1 MRVVKVY
8 QGVKE
13 FIIKVK
19 KILKNFYDK
28 KEHKIIIYEN
38 IIKNFILT
46 ILFLV
51 IYGMLLYKSGIIEFD
66 VKSSYFIK
74 FFQLDY
80 NEIYKDFVIA
90 QIGSTFLTTAFLS
103 LVSSIEDKY
112 ILGEKATDLLF
123 GKGLFKFYVP
133 MLILYILMLINIVLL
148 VNKSHLNILVSSFY
162 MSLIILIYL
171 ITKISYIFV
180 SNKKY
185 IKLLYA
191 KYYSEYEQNIINN
204 ISKGDYNS
212 GLLINLENQTINHIA
227 NNNLEYNKN
236 IEMYK
241 KLIGNLF
248 KNMSKKIQEYHLN
261 KTYPKSIVVDF
272 VDIIDCFILKENLD
286 RAIECYNWLLSVFNY
301 FGVYIVYDEMENIFK
316 SISNKILDFNN
327 EYEEKLYLNK
337 ISHIITNIEIQQY
350 YAINNDYSYTK
361 LHIDR
366 INGMYQYRSN
376 YFGMIYEK
384 IKTNKYLN
392 NREKLNCYN
401 EIFDSFKDSSLIS
414 ELKIKRKANDSEE
427 RNRIKMPSVII
438 GQATAFLLLKTLL
451 YKDDENFVG
460 FLEMN
465 IKPEEMRLA
474 IHLVVLSLIKIE
486 KTFEFKNLY
495 SEFYDMDLKYCKK
508 EIKKHSG
515 RLYNA
520 NFSFSYKED
529 NIVYHLQEDYDY
541 ICKVFNEKNRKYS
554 LLIDYIFKYD
564 DKLIKQYFDY
574 INKKYNIRTKDNK
587 EEYKNYNLLIKSYFP
602 DSTK

>member
-401 EIFDSFKDSSLIS
+401 EIFDSFRDSSLIS

-486 KTFEFKNLY
+486 KNFEFKNLY

-587 EEYKNYNLLIKSYFP
+587 EEDKNYDLLIKSYFP

>member
-8 QGVKE
+8 KNVKE
-13 FIIKVK
+13 YIIKVK
-19 KILKNFYDK
+19 NRLKNFYDK

-38 IIKNFILT
+38 IIRNFILT
-46 ILFLV
+46 VLFLA
-51 IYGMLLYKSGIIEFD
+51 IYGILLYKSGIIEID
-66 VKSSYFIK
+66 IKSSYFIK
-74 FFQLDY
+74 FMQIDY
-80 NEIYKDFVIA
+80 NDMYKDFVIA

-204 ISKGDYNS
+204 ISKGDYNF

-401 EIFDSFKDSSLIS
+401 EIFDSFRDSSLIS

>member
-8 QGVKE
+8 KNVKE
-13 FIIKVK
+13 SIIQVK
-19 KILKNFYDK
+19 KRLKNFYDK
-28 KEHKIIIYEN
+28 NEHKIIIYGN

-51 IYGMLLYKSGIIEFD
+51 IYGILLYKSGIIEID
-66 VKSSYFIK
+66 VRSSYFIK
-74 FFQLDY
+74 IMQLNY
-80 NEIYKDFVIA
+80 NDMYKDFVIA

-123 GKGLFKFYVP
+123 GKRLFKFYVP
-133 MLILYILMLINIVLL
+133 TLILYILMLINIVLL
-148 VNKSHLNILVSSFY
+148 YNKIYMNILVSSFY

-185 IKLLYA
+185 IRLLYA
-191 KYYSEYEQNIINN
+191 KYYSEYERNIINN
-204 ISKGDYNS
+204 TLMDDEDNR
-212 GLLINLENQTINHIA
+212 LLSNLKAQTKTYIA

-248 KNMSKKIQEYHLN
+248 KNMSKQIQEYHLK
-261 KTYPKSIVVDF
+261 KTYPKSIVNDF
-272 VDIIDCFILKENLD
+272 VEIIECLISKEKLD
-286 RAIECYNWLLSVFNY
+286 KAIECYIWLLSVFNY
-301 FGVYIVYDEMENIFK
+301 YEVYIIYDKMNYIFEWLA
-316 SISNKILDFNN
+316 NKILDFNN
-327 EYEEKLYLNK
+327 EYEEKSYLRK
-337 ISHIITNIEIQQY
+337 IAPIIINIEIQQY
-350 YAINNDYSYTK
+350 YAISNDYSYTN
-361 LHIDR
+361 LNTDI
-366 INGMYQYRSN
+366 INNMPQYISD
-376 YFGMIYEK
+376 YFGMLYEK
-384 IKTNKYLN
+384 IKINKYLN
-392 NREKLNCYN
+392 NKEKLNCYT
-401 EIFDSFKDSSLIS
+401 EIFDIFRYSSRRSLS
-414 ELKIKRKANDSEE
+414 KIRLRA
-427 RNRIKMPSVII
+427 RNFEKSKKIKMPPIII
-438 GQATAFLLLKTLL
+438 GQATAFLLLKALL
-451 YKDDENFVG
+451 YKDEENFVG

-486 KTFEFKNLY
+486 KTLEFKNLY
-495 SEFYDMDLKYCKK
+495 SEFYDMDLKYCRK
-508 EIKKHSG
+508 EIKKYSD

-587 EEYKNYNLLIKSYFP
+587 EEDKNYNLLIKSYFP

>member
-1 MRVVKVY
+1 MAIVNVY
-8 QGVKE
+8 QKIKKT
-13 FIIKVK
+13 IIKVK
-19 KILKNFYDK
+19 NWLKDFYDK
-28 KEHKIIIYEN
+28 NEHKIIIYGN
-38 IIKNFILT
+38 IIKNSVLT

-51 IYGMLLYKSGIIEFD
+51 IYGILLYKSGIIEFD

-74 FFQLDY
+74 FMDLDY

-123 GKGLFKFYVP
+123 GKRLFKFYVP
-133 MLILYILMLINIVLL
+133 MMILYILMLINIVLL
-148 VNKSHLNILVSSFY
+148 VNKSHLNILVSLFY

-204 ISKGDYNS
+204 ISKDDYNS
-212 GLLINLENQTINHIA
+212 GLLINLENQTIKHIA

-248 KNMSKKIQEYHLN
+248 KNMSKQIQEYHLK
-261 KTYPKSIVVDF
+261 KTYPKSIIVDL
-272 VDIIDCFILKENLD
+272 VDVIECFILKENLD

-337 ISHIITNIEIQQY
+337 ISHILTNIEIQQY

-401 EIFDSFKDSSLIS
+401 EIFDSFRDSSLIS
-414 ELKIKRKANDSEE
+414 ELRINRRANDLEKC
-427 RNRIKMPSVII
+427 NRIKMPPVII

-451 YKDDENFVG
+451 YKDEENFVG

-495 SEFYDMDLKYCKK
+495 SEFYDMDLKYCRK
-508 EIKKHSG
+508 EIKKYSD

-554 LLIDYIFKYD
+554 LSIDYIFKYD
-564 DKLIKQYFDY
+564 NKLIKKYFDF
-574 INKKYNIRTKDNK
+574 INKKYNNVTKDNK
-587 EEYKNYNLLIKSYFP
+587 
-602 DSTK
+602 

>member
-401 EIFDSFKDSSLIS
+401 EIFDSFRDSSLIS

>member
-1 MRVVKVY
+1 
-8 QGVKE
+8 
-13 FIIKVK
+13 
-19 KILKNFYDK
+19 
-28 KEHKIIIYEN
+28 
-38 IIKNFILT
+38 
-46 ILFLV
+46 
-51 IYGMLLYKSGIIEFD
+51 
-66 VKSSYFIK
+66 
-74 FFQLDY
+74 
-80 NEIYKDFVIA
+80 
-90 QIGSTFLTTAFLS
+90 
-103 LVSSIEDKY
+103 
-112 ILGEKATDLLF
+112 
-123 GKGLFKFYVP
+123 
-133 MLILYILMLINIVLL
+133 
-148 VNKSHLNILVSSFY
+148 
-162 MSLIILIYL
+162 
-171 ITKISYIFV
+171 
-180 SNKKY
+180 
-185 IKLLYA
+185 
-191 KYYSEYEQNIINN
+191 
-204 ISKGDYNS
+204 
-212 GLLINLENQTINHIA
+212 
-227 NNNLEYNKN
+227 
-236 IEMYK
+236 
-241 KLIGNLF
+241 
-248 KNMSKKIQEYHLN
+248 
-261 KTYPKSIVVDF
+261 
-272 VDIIDCFILKENLD
+272 
-286 RAIECYNWLLSVFNY
+286 
-301 FGVYIVYDEMENIFK
+301 
-316 SISNKILDFNN
+316 
-327 EYEEKLYLNK
+327 
-337 ISHIITNIEIQQY
+337 
-350 YAINNDYSYTK
+350 
-361 LHIDR
+361 
-366 INGMYQYRSN
+366 
-376 YFGMIYEK
+376 MIYEK

-401 EIFDSFKDSSLIS
+401 EIFDSFRDSSLIS

>member
-51 IYGMLLYKSGIIEFD
+51 IYGMLLYKSGIIEID
-66 VKSSYFIK
+66 VRSSYFIK
-74 FFQLDY
+74 IMQLNY
-80 NEIYKDFVIA
+80 NDMYKDFVIA

-123 GKGLFKFYVP
+123 GKRLFKFYVP
-133 MLILYILMLINIVLL
+133 TLILYILMLINIVLL
-148 VNKSHLNILVSSFY
+148 YNKIYMNILVSSFY

-185 IKLLYA
+185 IRLLYA
-191 KYYSEYEQNIINN
+191 KYYSEYERNIINN
-204 ISKGDYNS
+204 TLMDDEDNR
-212 GLLINLENQTINHIA
+212 LLSNLKAQTKTYIA

-248 KNMSKKIQEYHLN
+248 KNMSKQIQEYHLK
-261 KTYPKSIVVDF
+261 KTYPKSIVNDF
-272 VDIIDCFILKENLD
+272 VEIIECLISKEKLD
-286 RAIECYNWLLSVFNY
+286 KAIECYIWLLSVFNY
-301 FGVYIVYDEMENIFK
+301 YEVYIIYDKMNYIFEWLA
-316 SISNKILDFNN
+316 NKILDFNN
-327 EYEEKLYLNK
+327 EYEEKSYLRK
-337 ISHIITNIEIQQY
+337 IAPIIINIEIQQY
-350 YAINNDYSYTK
+350 YAISNDYSYTN
-361 LHIDR
+361 LNTDI
-366 INGMYQYRSN
+366 INNMPQYISD
-376 YFGMIYEK
+376 YFGMLYEK
-384 IKTNKYLN
+384 IKINKYLN
-392 NREKLNCYN
+392 NKEKLNCYT
-401 EIFDSFKDSSLIS
+401 EIFDIFRYSSRRSLS
-414 ELKIKRKANDSEE
+414 KIRLRA
-427 RNRIKMPSVII
+427 RNFEKSKKIKMPPIII
-438 GQATAFLLLKTLL
+438 GQATAFLLLKALL
-451 YKDDENFVG
+451 YKDEENFVG

-486 KTFEFKNLY
+486 KTLEFKNLY
-495 SEFYDMDLKYCKK
+495 SEFYDMDLKYCRK
-508 EIKKHSG
+508 EIKKYSD

>member
-1 MRVVKVY
+1 M
-8 QGVKE
+8 
-13 FIIKVK
+13 
-19 KILKNFYDK
+19 
-28 KEHKIIIYEN
+28 
-38 IIKNFILT
+38 
-46 ILFLV
+46 FLA
-51 IYGMLLYKSGIIEFD
+51 IYGILLYKSGIIEID
-66 VKSSYFIK
+66 IKSSYFIK
-74 FFQLDY
+74 FMQIDY
-80 NEIYKDFVIA
+80 NDMYKDFVIA

-112 ILGEKATDLLF
+112 ILGEKATDVLF
-123 GKGLFKFYVP
+123 GKRLFKFYVP

-148 VNKSHLNILVSSFY
+148 VNKSYLNILVSLFY

-180 SNKKY
+180 SNRKY

-486 KTFEFKNLY
+486 ETFEFKNLY

-508 EIKKHSG
+508 EIKKHSA

-520 NFSFSYKED
+520 NFSFMYKED
-529 NIVYHLQEDYDY
+529 NTIYHLQEDYEY

-587 EEYKNYNLLIKSYFP
+587 EEDKNYDLLIKSYFP

>member
-248 KNMSKKIQEYHLN
+248 KNMSKQIQEYHLK
-261 KTYPKSIVVDF
+261 KTYPKSIIADLVD
-272 VDIIDCFILKENLD
+272 VIECFILKENLD

-401 EIFDSFKDSSLIS
+401 EIFDSFRDSSLIS
-414 ELKIKRKANDSEE
+414 ELRINRRANDLEKC
-427 RNRIKMPSVII
+427 NRIKMPSVII

>member
-401 EIFDSFKDSSLIS
+401 EIFDSFRDSSLIS

-564 DKLIKQYFDY
+564 DKLIKKYFYY

-587 EEYKNYNLLIKSYFP
+587 EEDKNYDLLIKSYFP

>member
-401 EIFDSFKDSSLIS
+401 EIFDSFRDSSLIS

-587 EEYKNYNLLIKSYFP
+587 EEDKNYDLLIKSYFP

>member
-8 QGVKE
+8 QDVKE

-19 KILKNFYDK
+19 KIVKNFYDK

-66 VKSSYFIK
+66 VKPSYFIK
-74 FFQLDY
+74 LFQLDY

-123 GKGLFKFYVP
+123 GKRLFKFYAP
-133 MLILYILMLINIVLL
+133 MMILYILMLINIVLL
-148 VNKSHLNILVSSFY
+148 VNKSHLNILVSLFY

-171 ITKISYIFV
+171 ISKISYIFV

-204 ISKGDYNS
+204 ISKDDYNS
-212 GLLINLENQTINHIA
+212 GSLINLENQTIKHIA

-248 KNMSKKIQEYHLN
+248 KNMSKQIQEYHLK
-261 KTYPKSIVVDF
+261 KTYPKSIIADF

-286 RAIECYNWLLSVFNY
+286 KAIECYNWLLSVFNY
-301 FGVYIVYDEMENIFK
+301 YGVYIVYDKMENIFE

-327 EYEEKLYLNK
+327 EYEERLYLKK
-337 ISHIITNIEIQQY
+337 ISYIITNIEVQQY

-361 LHIDR
+361 LNIDR
-366 INGMYQYRSN
+366 INGMSQYRSN

-384 IKTNKYLN
+384 IKTNKYLKN
-392 NREKLNCYN
+392 KEKLNCYN
-401 EIFDSFKDSSLIS
+401 EIFDIFEYSSSRSLS
-414 ELKIKRKANDSEE
+414 KIKLKASCFEE
-427 RNRIKMPSVII
+427 SKKIKMPPVII

-474 IHLVVLSLIKIE
+474 IHLIVLSLIKIE

-495 SEFYDMDLKYCKK
+495 SEFYDMDLKYCRK
-508 EIKKHSG
+508 EIKKYSD

-587 EEYKNYNLLIKSYFP
+587 EEDKNYNLLIKSYFP